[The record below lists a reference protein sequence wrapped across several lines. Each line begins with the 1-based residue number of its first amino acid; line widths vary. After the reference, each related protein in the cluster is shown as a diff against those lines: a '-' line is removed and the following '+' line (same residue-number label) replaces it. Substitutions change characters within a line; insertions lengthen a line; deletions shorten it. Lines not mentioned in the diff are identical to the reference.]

1 MATPLALGAGNER
14 GCHSEH
20 PLQLPRPLGLILRSS
35 ALEPYNGDVHPQ
47 AEESFCFVLE
57 RGTLAAYSLPE
68 ELYEEEKNVERDWP

>member
-1 MATPLALGAGNER
+1 
-14 GCHSEH
+14 
-20 PLQLPRPLGLILRSS
+20 
-35 ALEPYNGDVHPQ
+35 VHPQ